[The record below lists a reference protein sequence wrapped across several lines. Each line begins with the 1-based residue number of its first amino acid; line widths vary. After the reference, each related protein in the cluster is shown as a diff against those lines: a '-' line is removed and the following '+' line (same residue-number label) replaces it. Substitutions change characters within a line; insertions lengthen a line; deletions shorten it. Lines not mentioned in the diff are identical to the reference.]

1 MRIFLC
7 AAQNKLEIAEPLL
20 YCALQHK
27 GVLPMATKMD
37 SAEKAFEAA
46 TLETAAKPVEAPAA
60 PAVVAAPAAVKA
72 AAPAKIKTVKAKAK
86 PAAKKAAAP
95 KAVAKKVAPKKAT
108 VKKIAPKAAP
118 KPVAAVSKGIK
129 TMNDTV
135 KKFADEAKTRTEAL
149 TADFNEKAKE
159 AMSKT
164 SKLAEE
170 AVEFNKA
177 NIEAMVEAGKIAAK
191 NMEVL
196 GQEGVTFARKSFE
209 DTTAALKGY
218 TSVKSPTEFFKLYAE
233 NSKKAFDA
241 AVAQTSKTSELVV
254 KMANDS
260 FAPISNR
267 VSVITSKMKAA

>member
-1 MRIFLC
+1 
-7 AAQNKLEIAEPLL
+7 
-20 YCALQHK
+20 
-27 GVLPMATKMD
+27 MATKMD

-46 TLETAAKPVEAPAA
+46 TLETAPKSVTTPVAPTPAAA
-60 PAVVAAPAAVKA
+60 PAVVKAAPA
-72 AAPAKIKTVKAKAK
+72 PATIKTVKAKAK

-95 KAVAKKVAPKKAT
+95 KAAAKKVAPKKAA
-108 VKKIAPKAAP
+108 VKIASKPLASKSLKAAP
-118 KPVAAVSKGIK
+118 KPVAAATKGFK

-149 TADFNEKAKE
+149 TADFNAKAKE
-159 AMSKT
+159 AFSKS

-177 NIEAMVEAGKIAAK
+177 NVEALVEAGKIAAK
-191 NMEVL
+191 GIETL
-196 GQEGVTFARKSFE
+196 GQEGVTYARKSFE

-218 TSVKSPTEFFKLYAE
+218 TAVKTPADFFKLYAE

-254 KMANDS
+254 KLTNDS

>member
-1 MRIFLC
+1 
-7 AAQNKLEIAEPLL
+7 
-20 YCALQHK
+20 
-27 GVLPMATKMD
+27 MATKMD

-46 TLETAAKPVEAPAA
+46 TLETPAKPVATPAA
-60 PAVVAAPAAVKA
+60 PVVAAPAAEKTATPVKT
-72 AAPAKIKTVKAKAK
+72 KTVKAKAK
-86 PAAKKAAAP
+86 PVQKKAAKPAAKKAAP
-95 KAVAKKVAPKKAT
+95 KTAAKT
-108 VKKIAPKAAP
+108 IAPQTKVAP
-118 KPVAAVSKGIK
+118 KPVAAATKGFK

-135 KKFADEAKTRTEAL
+135 KKFADEAKTRAEAL

-164 SKLAEE
+164 SKLAED

-177 NIEAMVEAGKIAAK
+177 NVEALVEAGKIAAK
-191 NMEVL
+191 GIETL
-196 GQEGVTFARKSFE
+196 GQEGVTYARKSFE

-218 TSVKSPTEFFKLYAE
+218 TAVKTPADFFKLYAE

-254 KMANDS
+254 KLTNDS

>member
-1 MRIFLC
+1 
-7 AAQNKLEIAEPLL
+7 
-20 YCALQHK
+20 
-27 GVLPMATKMD
+27 MATKMD

-46 TLETAAKPVEAPAA
+46 TLDTPAKPVATPAA
-60 PAVVAAPAAVKA
+60 PVQAAAAAAAPTV
-72 AAPAKIKTVKAKAK
+72 APAKIKTVKAKAK
-86 PAAKKAAAP
+86 PVAKKAAAP
-95 KAVAKKVAPKKAT
+95 KAAAKKVAPPKAA
-108 VKKIAPKAAP
+108 VKKIASKPPKAAP
-118 KPVAAVSKGIK
+118 KPVAAATKGFK

-135 KKFADEAKTRTEAL
+135 KKFADEAKTRAEAL

-164 SKLAEE
+164 SKLAED

-177 NIEAMVEAGKIAAK
+177 NVEALVEAGKIAAK
-191 NMEVL
+191 GIETL
-196 GQEGVTFARKSFE
+196 GQEGVTYARKSFE

-218 TSVKSPTEFFKLYAE
+218 TAVKTPADFFKLYAE

-254 KMANDS
+254 KLTNDS

>member
-1 MRIFLC
+1 
-7 AAQNKLEIAEPLL
+7 
-20 YCALQHK
+20 
-27 GVLPMATKMD
+27 MATKLD

-46 TLETAAKPVEAPAA
+46 TLETAAPVAA
-60 PAVVAAPAAVKA
+60 PAVPVDPAAPAAVKA
-72 AAPAKIKTVKAKAK
+72 APAPAKIKTVKAKATPVAK
-86 PAAKKAAAP
+86 KVAAPKAAAKKAAP
-95 KAVAKKVAPKKAT
+95 KKAVAKK
-108 VKKIAPKAAP
+108 IAPQTAKTPFKAAP
-118 KPVAAVSKGIK
+118 KPVAAASKGFK

-177 NIEAMVEAGKIAAK
+177 NVEALVEAGKIAAK
-191 NMEVL
+191 NLETL

-209 DTTAALKGY
+209 DTSAALKGY
-218 TSVKSPTEFFKLYAE
+218 TAVKSPTEFFKLYAE

-267 VSVITSKMKAA
+267 VSVISSKMKAA

>member
-1 MRIFLC
+1 
-7 AAQNKLEIAEPLL
+7 
-20 YCALQHK
+20 
-27 GVLPMATKMD
+27 MATKMD

-46 TLETAAKPVEAPAA
+46 TLETPAKPVATPAAPVQAAA
-60 PAVVAAPAAVKA
+60 PAVAPA
-72 AAPAKIKTVKAKAK
+72 AAPATIKTVKAKAK

-95 KAVAKKVAPKKAT
+95 KAAAKKVAPAKAT
-108 VKKIAPKAAP
+108 MKKIVSKPLKAAP
-118 KPVAAVSKGIK
+118 KPVAAATKGFK

-149 TADFNEKAKE
+149 TADFNAKAKE

-177 NIEAMVEAGKIAAK
+177 NVEALVEAGKIAAK
-191 NMEVL
+191 GIETL
-196 GQEGVTFARKSFE
+196 GQEGVTYARKSFE

-218 TSVKSPTEFFKLYAE
+218 TAVKTPADFFKLYAE

-254 KMANDS
+254 KLTNDS

>member
-1 MRIFLC
+1 
-7 AAQNKLEIAEPLL
+7 
-20 YCALQHK
+20 
-27 GVLPMATKMD
+27 MATKMD

-46 TLETAAKPVEAPAA
+46 TLETAPKPVATPAAPVA

-95 KAVAKKVAPKKAT
+95 KAAAKKVAPKKAV

-177 NIEAMVEAGKIAAK
+177 NVEALVEAGKIAAK

-218 TSVKSPTEFFKLYAE
+218 TAVKTPADFFKLYAE

-241 AVAQTSKTSELVV
+241 AVAQTSKTSEMVV

>member
-1 MRIFLC
+1 
-7 AAQNKLEIAEPLL
+7 
-20 YCALQHK
+20 
-27 GVLPMATKMD
+27 MATKMD

-46 TLETAAKPVEAPAA
+46 TLETAAKPVAA
-60 PAVVAAPAAVKA
+60 PAVPAAA
-72 AAPAKIKTVKAKAK
+72 AAPAVEAKAAPAPVKTKTVAAKAK
-86 PAAKKAAAP
+86 PVQKKAAKSAP
-95 KAVAKKVAPKKAT
+95 
-108 VKKIAPKAAP
+108 KKIAPKKAVAKTIAPKPVKAAP
-118 KPVAAVSKGIK
+118 KPAAAVTKGFK

-135 KKFADEAKTRTEAL
+135 KKFAEEAKTRTEAL

-159 AMSKT
+159 AFAKS

-177 NIEAMVEAGKIAAK
+177 NVEALVESGKIAAK
-191 NMEVL
+191 GIETL
-196 GQEGVTFARKSFE
+196 GQEGVAFARKSFE

-218 TSVKSPTEFFKLYAE
+218 TTVKSPAEFLKLYAE

-254 KMANDS
+254 KLTNDS

>member
-1 MRIFLC
+1 
-7 AAQNKLEIAEPLL
+7 
-20 YCALQHK
+20 
-27 GVLPMATKMD
+27 MATKMD

-46 TLETAAKPVEAPAA
+46 TLETPAKPVATPAA
-60 PAVVAAPAAVKA
+60 PVVAAPAAEKTATAVKT
-72 AAPAKIKTVKAKAK
+72 KTVKAKAK
-86 PAAKKAAAP
+86 PVQKKAAKPAAKKAAP
-95 KAVAKKVAPKKAT
+95 KTAAKT
-108 VKKIAPKAAP
+108 IAPQTKVAP
-118 KPVAAVSKGIK
+118 KPVAAATKGFK

-135 KKFADEAKTRTEAL
+135 KKFADEAKTRAEAL

-164 SKLAEE
+164 SKLAED

-177 NIEAMVEAGKIAAK
+177 NVEALVEAGKIAAK
-191 NMEVL
+191 GIETL
-196 GQEGVTFARKSFE
+196 GQEGVTYARKSFE

-218 TSVKSPTEFFKLYAE
+218 TAVKTPADFFKLYAE

-254 KMANDS
+254 KLTNDS

>member
-1 MRIFLC
+1 
-7 AAQNKLEIAEPLL
+7 
-20 YCALQHK
+20 
-27 GVLPMATKMD
+27 MATKMD

-46 TLETAAKPVEAPAA
+46 TLETAPKPVATPAA
-60 PAVVAAPAAVKA
+60 PVETAAPA
-72 AAPAKIKTVKAKAK
+72 PATIKTVKAKAK

-95 KAVAKKVAPKKAT
+95 KAAAKKVAPKKAAA
-108 VKKIAPKAAP
+108 KIASKPIKAAP
-118 KPVAAVSKGIK
+118 KPVAAATKGFK

-135 KKFADEAKTRTEAL
+135 KKFADDAKTRTEAL
-149 TADFNEKAKE
+149 TADFNAKAKE

-177 NIEAMVEAGKIAAK
+177 NVEALVESGKIAAK
-191 NMEVL
+191 GIETL
-196 GQEGVTFARKSFE
+196 GQEGVAFARKSFE

-218 TSVKSPTEFFKLYAE
+218 TAVKSPAEFLKLYAE

-254 KMANDS
+254 KLTNDS

-267 VSVITSKMKAA
+267 VSVITSKLKAA

>member
-1 MRIFLC
+1 
-7 AAQNKLEIAEPLL
+7 
-20 YCALQHK
+20 
-27 GVLPMATKMD
+27 MATKMD

-46 TLETAAKPVEAPAA
+46 TLETPAKPVATPAAPVEAAAA
-60 PAVVAAPAAVKA
+60 PAVAKA
-72 AAPAKIKTVKAKAK
+72 EPAPAKIKTVKAKAK

-108 VKKIAPKAAP
+108 VKIASKPLKAAP
-118 KPVAAVSKGIK
+118 KPVAAATKGFK

-149 TADFNEKAKE
+149 TADFQAKSKE
-159 AMSKT
+159 ALAKT

-177 NIEAMVEAGKIAAK
+177 NVEALVEAGKIAAK
-191 NMEVL
+191 GIETL
-196 GQEGVTFARKSFE
+196 GQEGVTYARKSFE

-218 TSVKSPTEFFKLYAE
+218 TAVKTPADFFKLYAE

-254 KMANDS
+254 KLTNDS

>member
-1 MRIFLC
+1 
-7 AAQNKLEIAEPLL
+7 
-20 YCALQHK
+20 
-27 GVLPMATKMD
+27 MATKMD

-46 TLETAAKPVEAPAA
+46 TLETAAKPVAAPATPAPAA
-60 PAVVAAPAAVKA
+60 EKAAAP
-72 AAPAKIKTVKAKAK
+72 APAKIKTVKAKAK
-86 PAAKKAAAP
+86 PAAKMAAAP
-95 KAVAKKVAPKKAT
+95 KAVAKKAAPKKAAA
-108 VKKIAPKAAP
+108 KKIAPKPLASKSLKAAP

-135 KKFADEAKTRTEAL
+135 KKFADEAKTRAETL
-149 TADFNEKAKE
+149 TADFQARSKDALAK
-159 AMSKT
+159 S

-177 NIEAMVEAGKIAAK
+177 NVEAIVEAGKIAAK
-191 NMEVL
+191 NLETL
-196 GQEGVTFARKSFE
+196 GQEGVAFARKSFE
-209 DTTAALKGY
+209 DTSAAMKGY
-218 TSVKSPTEFFKLYAE
+218 TAVKSPAEFFKLYAE

>member
-1 MRIFLC
+1 
-7 AAQNKLEIAEPLL
+7 
-20 YCALQHK
+20 
-27 GVLPMATKMD
+27 MATKMD

-46 TLETAAKPVEAPAA
+46 TLETAAKPVAAPAA
-60 PAVVAAPAAVKA
+60 PVAA
-72 AAPAKIKTVKAKAK
+72 AAPAVEDKAAPAPVKTKTVAAKAK
-86 PAAKKAAAP
+86 PVQKKAAKPAPKKIAAKKAVAKTIAP
-95 KAVAKKVAPKKAT
+95 KPV
-108 VKKIAPKAAP
+108 KAAP
-118 KPVAAVSKGIK
+118 KPAAAVTKGFK

-135 KKFADEAKTRTEAL
+135 KKFAEEAKTRTEAL

-159 AMSKT
+159 AMAKT

-177 NIEAMVEAGKIAAK
+177 NVEALVEAGKIAAK
-191 NMEVL
+191 GIETL
-196 GQEGVTFARKSFE
+196 GQEGVTYARKSFE

-218 TSVKSPTEFFKLYAE
+218 TAVKTPADFFKLYAE

-254 KMANDS
+254 KLTNDS

-267 VSVITSKMKAA
+267 VSVITSKLKAA

>member
-1 MRIFLC
+1 
-7 AAQNKLEIAEPLL
+7 
-20 YCALQHK
+20 
-27 GVLPMATKMD
+27 MATKMD

-46 TLETAAKPVEAPAA
+46 TLETAAKPVAA
-60 PAVVAAPAAVKA
+60 PAVPAEAAPAAKA
-72 AAPAKIKTVKAKAK
+72 AAPVKTKTVAAKAK
-86 PAAKKAAAP
+86 PVQKKAAKPA
-95 KAVAKKVAPKKAT
+95 AKKVAPKKAAAKT
-108 VKKIAPKAAP
+108 IASKPAKTAPKSAAL
-118 KPVAAVSKGIK
+118 ATKGLK

-135 KKFADEAKTRTEAL
+135 KKFADEAKTRAEAL

-159 AMSKT
+159 AFAKS

-177 NIEAMVEAGKIAAK
+177 NVEALVEAGKIAAK
-191 NMEVL
+191 GIETL

-218 TSVKSPTEFFKLYAE
+218 TAVKTPADFFKLYAE

-254 KMANDS
+254 KLTNDS

>member
-1 MRIFLC
+1 
-7 AAQNKLEIAEPLL
+7 
-20 YCALQHK
+20 
-27 GVLPMATKMD
+27 MATKMD

-46 TLETAAKPVEAPAA
+46 TLETPAKPAVTPAAPVAAAAA
-60 PAVVAAPAAVKA
+60 PAVAKAAPTPVKT
-72 AAPAKIKTVKAKAK
+72 PAVKAKAK
-86 PAAKKAAAP
+86 PVAKKAAP
-95 KAVAKKVAPKKAT
+95 SKAAVKKVAPKKAAAKT
-108 VKKIAPKAAP
+108 IAPKLVKTIKAAP
-118 KPVAAVSKGIK
+118 KPVAAASKGFK

-149 TADFNEKAKE
+149 TADMNAKAKE
-159 AMSKT
+159 AMAKT
-164 SKLAEE
+164 SKIAEE

-177 NIEAMVEAGKIAAK
+177 NVEAIVEAGKIAAK
-191 NMEVL
+191 GIEGL

-218 TSVKSPTEFFKLYAE
+218 IAVKSPTEFFKLYAE

-241 AVAQTSKTSELVV
+241 AVAQTSKTSELFV
-254 KMANDS
+254 KLTNES

>member
-1 MRIFLC
+1 
-7 AAQNKLEIAEPLL
+7 
-20 YCALQHK
+20 
-27 GVLPMATKMD
+27 MATKMD

-46 TLETAAKPVEAPAA
+46 TLETPAKPVATPAA
-60 PAVVAAPAAVKA
+60 PVVAAPAVEKTATPVKT
-72 AAPAKIKTVKAKAK
+72 KIVKAKAKPVQKKAAK
-86 PAAKKAAAP
+86 PAAKKAAP
-95 KAVAKKVAPKKAT
+95 KTAAKT
-108 VKKIAPKAAP
+108 IAPQTKVAP
-118 KPVAAVSKGIK
+118 KPVAAATKGFK

-135 KKFADEAKTRTEAL
+135 KKFADEAKTRAEAL

-164 SKLAEE
+164 SKLAED

-177 NIEAMVEAGKIAAK
+177 NVEALVEAGKIAAK
-191 NMEVL
+191 GIETL
-196 GQEGVTFARKSFE
+196 GQEGVTYARKSFE

-218 TSVKSPTEFFKLYAE
+218 TAVKTPADFFKLYAE

-254 KMANDS
+254 KLTNDS

>member
-1 MRIFLC
+1 
-7 AAQNKLEIAEPLL
+7 
-20 YCALQHK
+20 
-27 GVLPMATKMD
+27 MATKMD

-46 TLETAAKPVEAPAA
+46 TLETPAKPVATPAAPVEAAAA
-60 PAVVAAPAAVKA
+60 PAVAKAEPAPAQ
-72 AAPAKIKTVKAKAK
+72 IKTVKAKAK

-95 KAVAKKVAPKKAT
+95 KAVAKKVALKKAP
-108 VKKIAPKAAP
+108 VKIASKPLKAAP
-118 KPVAAVSKGIK
+118 KPVAAATKGFK

-149 TADFNEKAKE
+149 TADFNAKAKE

-177 NIEAMVEAGKIAAK
+177 NVEALVEAGKIAAK
-191 NMEVL
+191 GIETL
-196 GQEGVTFARKSFE
+196 GQEGVTYARKSFE

-218 TSVKSPTEFFKLYAE
+218 TAVKTPADFFKLYAE

-254 KMANDS
+254 KLTNES

>member
-1 MRIFLC
+1 
-7 AAQNKLEIAEPLL
+7 
-20 YCALQHK
+20 
-27 GVLPMATKMD
+27 MATKMD
-37 SAEKAFEAA
+37 SAEKAFKAA
-46 TLETAAKPVEAPAA
+46 TLETPAKPVATPAA
-60 PAVVAAPAAVKA
+60 PAQA
-72 AAPAKIKTVKAKAK
+72 AAPAVAPAAAPAPIKTVKAKAK
-86 PAAKKAAAP
+86 PAKKAAAP
-95 KAVAKKVAPKKAT
+95 KTAAKKVAPKKAT
-108 VKKIAPKAAP
+108 VKIASKPLKAAP
-118 KPVAAVSKGIK
+118 KPVAAATKGFK

-149 TADFNEKAKE
+149 TADFNAKAKE

-177 NIEAMVEAGKIAAK
+177 NVEALVEAGKIAAK
-191 NMEVL
+191 GIETL
-196 GQEGVTFARKSFE
+196 GQEGVTYARKSFE

-218 TSVKSPTEFFKLYAE
+218 TAVKTPADFFKLYAE

-254 KMANDS
+254 KLTNDS

>member
-1 MRIFLC
+1 
-7 AAQNKLEIAEPLL
+7 
-20 YCALQHK
+20 
-27 GVLPMATKMD
+27 MATKMD

-46 TLETAAKPVEAPAA
+46 TLETPAKPVATPAA
-60 PAVVAAPAAVKA
+60 PAQA
-72 AAPAKIKTVKAKAK
+72 AAPAVAPAAAPAPVKTVKAKAK

-95 KAVAKKVAPKKAT
+95 KAAAKKVAPKKAT
-108 VKKIAPKAAP
+108 VKIASKPLKAAP
-118 KPVAAVSKGIK
+118 KPVAAATKGFK

-135 KKFADEAKTRTEAL
+135 KKFADEAKTRAEAL

-177 NIEAMVEAGKIAAK
+177 NVEALVEAGKIAAK
-191 NMEVL
+191 GIETL
-196 GQEGVTFARKSFE
+196 GQEGVTYARKSFE

-218 TSVKSPTEFFKLYAE
+218 TAVKTPADFFKLYAE

-254 KMANDS
+254 KLTNDS

>member
-1 MRIFLC
+1 
-7 AAQNKLEIAEPLL
+7 
-20 YCALQHK
+20 
-27 GVLPMATKMD
+27 MATKMD

-46 TLETAAKPVEAPAA
+46 TLETAAKPVAA
-60 PAVVAAPAAVKA
+60 PAEQAPIAAPAAVKA
-72 AAPAKIKTVKAKAK
+72 PAPAKIKTVKAKAK

-108 VKKIAPKAAP
+108 AKTIAPATKKAAP
-118 KPVAAVSKGIK
+118 KPAAVLNKGIK

-135 KKFADEAKTRTEAL
+135 KKFADEAKTRAEAL
-149 TADFNEKAKE
+149 TADFQERSKDAFAK
-159 AMSKT
+159 S

-177 NIEAMVEAGKIAAK
+177 NVEALVEAGKIAAK
-191 NMEVL
+191 GLETL
-196 GQEGVTFARKSFE
+196 GQEGVAFARKSFE
-209 DTTAALKGY
+209 DTSAALKGY
-218 TSVKSPTEFFKLYAE
+218 TAVKTPADFFKLYAE

-254 KMANDS
+254 KLTNDS

-267 VSVITSKMKAA
+267 VSVITSKLKAA

>member
-1 MRIFLC
+1 
-7 AAQNKLEIAEPLL
+7 
-20 YCALQHK
+20 
-27 GVLPMATKMD
+27 MATKMD

-46 TLETAAKPVEAPAA
+46 TLETAAKPATPAA
-60 PAVVAAPAAVKA
+60 PAVAEA
-72 AAPAKIKTVKAKAK
+72 AAPTPAKVEAPKTKTVKAKAK
-86 PAAKKAAAP
+86 PVQKKAAKPATKAAPKKAAA
-95 KAVAKKVAPKKAT
+95 KT
-108 VKKIAPKAAP
+108 IAPKIKVAP
-118 KPVAAVSKGIK
+118 KPVAAATKGFK

-149 TADFNEKAKE
+149 TAEFNEKAKE

-177 NIEAMVEAGKIAAK
+177 NVEALVEAGKIAAK
-191 NMEVL
+191 NFETL
-196 GQEGVTFARKSFE
+196 GQEGVAFARKSFE
-209 DTTAALKGY
+209 DTSAALKGY
-218 TSVKSPTEFFKLYAE
+218 TAVKSPTEFFKLYAE

-267 VSVITSKMKAA
+267 VSVISSKMKAA

>member
-1 MRIFLC
+1 
-7 AAQNKLEIAEPLL
+7 
-20 YCALQHK
+20 
-27 GVLPMATKMD
+27 MATKMD

-46 TLETAAKPVEAPAA
+46 TLETAAKPVAAPAA
-60 PAVVAAPAAVKA
+60 PAEAASAAKA
-72 AAPAKIKTVKAKAK
+72 AAPVKTKTVAAKAK
-86 PAAKKAAAP
+86 PVQKKAAKPA
-95 KAVAKKVAPKKAT
+95 AKKVAPKKAAAKT
-108 VKKIAPKAAP
+108 IAPKPAKAAP
-118 KPVAAVSKGIK
+118 KPAALATKGLK

-135 KKFADEAKTRTEAL
+135 KKFAEEAKTRAETL

-159 AMSKT
+159 AMAKS

-177 NIEAMVEAGKIAAK
+177 NIEALVESGKIAAK
-191 NMEVL
+191 GIETL

-218 TSVKSPTEFFKLYAE
+218 TAVKTPADFFKLYAE

-254 KMANDS
+254 KLTNDS

>member
-1 MRIFLC
+1 
-7 AAQNKLEIAEPLL
+7 
-20 YCALQHK
+20 
-27 GVLPMATKMD
+27 MATKMD

-46 TLETAAKPVEAPAA
+46 TLETPAA
-60 PAVVAAPAAVKA
+60 PVATPAAPVVATPA
-72 AAPAKIKTVKAKAK
+72 AAPAPVKTATAK
-86 PAAKKAAAP
+86 PVAKKAAAP
-95 KAVAKKVAPKKAT
+95 KAAAKKVAPKKAAAKT
-108 VKKIAPKAAP
+108 IAPKTLKAAP
-118 KPVAAVSKGIK
+118 KPVAAATKGFK

-135 KKFADEAKTRTEAL
+135 KKFADEAKTRAEAL

-159 AMSKT
+159 A
-164 SKLAEE
+164 
-170 AVEFNKA
+170 VEFNKA
-177 NIEAMVEAGKIAAK
+177 NVEAFVEAGKIAAK
-191 NMEVL
+191 NLEVL

-218 TSVKSPTEFFKLYAE
+218 TAVKSPVDFFKLYAE

-241 AVAQTSKTSELVV
+241 AVAQSSKTSELVV

>member
-1 MRIFLC
+1 
-7 AAQNKLEIAEPLL
+7 
-20 YCALQHK
+20 
-27 GVLPMATKMD
+27 MATKID

-46 TLETAAKPVEAPAA
+46 TLENAAKPVTAPAET
-60 PAVVAAPAAVKA
+60 VEA
-72 AAPAKIKTVKAKAK
+72 AAPAPETIKTVKAKAK

-95 KAVAKKVAPKKAT
+95 KAAAKKVAPKKAAA
-108 VKKIAPKAAP
+108 KIASKPIKAAP
-118 KPVAAVSKGIK
+118 KPVAAATKGFK

-149 TADFNEKAKE
+149 TADFNAKAKD
-159 AMSKT
+159 AFSKS

-177 NIEAMVEAGKIAAK
+177 NVEALVEAGKIAAK
-191 NMEVL
+191 GIETL
-196 GQEGVTFARKSFE
+196 GQEGVTYARKSFE

-218 TSVKSPTEFFKLYAE
+218 TAVKTPADFFKLYAE

-254 KMANDS
+254 KLTNES

-267 VSVITSKMKAA
+267 VSVITSKLKAA

>member
-1 MRIFLC
+1 
-7 AAQNKLEIAEPLL
+7 
-20 YCALQHK
+20 
-27 GVLPMATKMD
+27 MATKMD

-46 TLETAAKPVEAPAA
+46 TLETAAKPVATPVVPAA
-60 PAVVAAPAAVKA
+60 AAPSAAKVE
-72 AAPAKIKTVKAKAK
+72 APAKIKTVKTKAK
-86 PAAKKAAAP
+86 PTAKKAAAP
-95 KAVAKKVAPKKAT
+95 KAVAKEVAPKKAA

-118 KPVAAVSKGIK
+118 TPVAAVSKGIK

-177 NIEAMVEAGKIAAK
+177 NIEALVEAGKIAAK

-209 DTTAALKGY
+209 DTTAALKSY
-218 TSVKSPTEFFKLYAE
+218 SSVKSPTEFFKLYAE

>member
-1 MRIFLC
+1 
-7 AAQNKLEIAEPLL
+7 
-20 YCALQHK
+20 
-27 GVLPMATKMD
+27 MATKMD

-46 TLETAAKPVEAPAA
+46 TLETPAKPVATPAA
-60 PAVVAAPAAVKA
+60 PVVAAPAVEKTATPVKT
-72 AAPAKIKTVKAKAK
+72 KIVKAKAKPVQKKAAK
-86 PAAKKAAAP
+86 PAAKKAAP
-95 KAVAKKVAPKKAT
+95 KTAAKT
-108 VKKIAPKAAP
+108 IAPQTKVAP
-118 KPVAAVSKGIK
+118 KPVAAATKGFK

-135 KKFADEAKTRTEAL
+135 KKFADEAKTRAEAL

-164 SKLAEE
+164 SKLAED
-170 AVEFNKA
+170 AIEFNKA
-177 NIEAMVEAGKIAAK
+177 NVEALVEAGKIAAK
-191 NMEVL
+191 GIETL
-196 GQEGVTFARKSFE
+196 GQEGVTYARKSFE

-218 TSVKSPTEFFKLYAE
+218 TAVKTPADFFKLYAE

>member
-1 MRIFLC
+1 
-7 AAQNKLEIAEPLL
+7 
-20 YCALQHK
+20 
-27 GVLPMATKMD
+27 MATKMD

-46 TLETAAKPVEAPAA
+46 TLETPAKPVATPAA
-60 PAVVAAPAAVKA
+60 PAVAAAPAAAPV
-72 AAPAKIKTVKAKAK
+72 AAPETIKTVKAKAT

-95 KAVAKKVAPKKAT
+95 KAVAKKVAPAKAT
-108 VKKIAPKAAP
+108 VKKIASKPLASKTLKAAP
-118 KPVAAVSKGIK
+118 KPVAAATKGFK

-135 KKFADEAKTRTEAL
+135 KKFAEDAKTRTEAL
-149 TADFNEKAKE
+149 TADFQAKSKE
-159 AMSKT
+159 ALAKT

-177 NIEAMVEAGKIAAK
+177 NVEALVEAGKIAAK
-191 NMEVL
+191 GIEAL
-196 GQEGVTFARKSFE
+196 GQEGVTYARKSFE

-218 TSVKSPTEFFKLYAE
+218 TAVKTPADFFKLYAE

-254 KMANDS
+254 KLTNDS

>member
-1 MRIFLC
+1 
-7 AAQNKLEIAEPLL
+7 
-20 YCALQHK
+20 
-27 GVLPMATKMD
+27 MATKMD

-46 TLETAAKPVEAPAA
+46 TLETPAKPVATPAAPVQAAA
-60 PAVVAAPAAVKA
+60 PAVAPAAV
-72 AAPAKIKTVKAKAK
+72 PATIKTVKAKAK

-95 KAVAKKVAPKKAT
+95 KAAAKKVAPKKAA
-108 VKKIAPKAAP
+108 VKIASKPLASKSLKAAP
-118 KPVAAVSKGIK
+118 KPVAAATKGFK

-149 TADFNEKAKE
+149 TADFNAKAKE
-159 AMSKT
+159 AFSKS

-177 NIEAMVEAGKIAAK
+177 NVEALVEAGKIAAK
-191 NMEVL
+191 GIETL
-196 GQEGVTFARKSFE
+196 GQEGVTYARKSFE

-218 TSVKSPTEFFKLYAE
+218 TAVKTPADFFKLYAE

-254 KMANDS
+254 KLTNDS

>member
-1 MRIFLC
+1 
-7 AAQNKLEIAEPLL
+7 
-20 YCALQHK
+20 
-27 GVLPMATKMD
+27 MASKMD

-46 TLETAAKPVEAPAA
+46 TLETATKPVATPAA
-60 PAVVAAPAAVKA
+60 PAVADAAPVKT
-72 AAPAKIKTVKAKAK
+72 KTEKPKAK
-86 PAAKKAAAP
+86 PVQKKAAKPAT
-95 KAVAKKVAPKKAT
+95 KKVAPPKAT
-108 VKKIAPKAAP
+108 AKTLAPKTQAAP
-118 KPVAAVSKGIK
+118 KPVAAATKGLK

-135 KKFADEAKTRTEAL
+135 KKFADEAKTRTEAM
-149 TADFNEKAKE
+149 TADFNAKAKD
-159 AMSKT
+159 AFSKS

-177 NIEAMVEAGKIAAK
+177 NIEALVEAGKIAAK
-191 NMEVL
+191 NLEVL

-209 DTTAALKGY
+209 DTTAAMKGY
-218 TSVKSPTEFFKLYAE
+218 SAVKTPADFFKLYAE

-267 VSVITSKMKAA
+267 VSVITSKVKAA

>member
-1 MRIFLC
+1 
-7 AAQNKLEIAEPLL
+7 
-20 YCALQHK
+20 
-27 GVLPMATKMD
+27 MATKMD

-46 TLETAAKPVEAPAA
+46 TLETPAKPAVTPAA
-60 PAVVAAPAAVKA
+60 PVIAAPAAEKT
-72 AAPAKIKTVKAKAK
+72 AAPVKTKTVTAKTKPVQKKAAK
-86 PAAKKAAAP
+86 PAAKKAAP
-95 KAVAKKVAPKKAT
+95 KTAAKT
-108 VKKIAPKAAP
+108 IAPKTKVAP
-118 KPVAAVSKGIK
+118 KPVAAATKGFK

-135 KKFADEAKTRTEAL
+135 KKFADEAKTRAEAL

-177 NIEAMVEAGKIAAK
+177 NVEALVEAGKIAAK
-191 NMEVL
+191 GIETL
-196 GQEGVTFARKSFE
+196 GQEGVTYARKSFE

-218 TSVKSPTEFFKLYAE
+218 TAVKTPADFFKLYAE

-254 KMANDS
+254 KLTNDS

>member
-1 MRIFLC
+1 
-7 AAQNKLEIAEPLL
+7 
-20 YCALQHK
+20 
-27 GVLPMATKMD
+27 MATKMD

-46 TLETAAKPVEAPAA
+46 TLETAPKPVEAPAA

>member
-1 MRIFLC
+1 
-7 AAQNKLEIAEPLL
+7 
-20 YCALQHK
+20 
-27 GVLPMATKMD
+27 MATKMD

-46 TLETAAKPVEAPAA
+46 TLETAAKPVAAPAA
-60 PAVVAAPAAVKA
+60 PAAAATPAVAKPA
-72 AAPAKIKTVKAKAK
+72 AAPVKTKAVKAKAK

-95 KAVAKKVAPKKAT
+95 KAAAKKVAPKKAT

-118 KPVAAVSKGIK
+118 KPVAATSKGFK

-135 KKFADEAKTRTEAL
+135 KKFADEAKTRVEAL
-149 TADFNEKAKE
+149 TADFNDRAKE
-159 AMSKT
+159 AMSKS

-177 NIEAMVEAGKIAAK
+177 NVEALVESGKIAAK
-191 NMEVL
+191 GMETL
-196 GQEGVTFARKSFE
+196 GQEGVAFARKSFE

-218 TSVKSPTEFFKLYAE
+218 TAVKSPTEFFKLYAE

-254 KMANDS
+254 KLTNDS

>member
-1 MRIFLC
+1 
-7 AAQNKLEIAEPLL
+7 
-20 YCALQHK
+20 
-27 GVLPMATKMD
+27 MATKMD

-46 TLETAAKPVEAPAA
+46 TLETPAKPVATPAA
-60 PAVVAAPAAVKA
+60 PAQA
-72 AAPAKIKTVKAKAK
+72 AAPAVAPAAAPAPIKTVKAKAK
-86 PAAKKAAAP
+86 PAKKAAAP
-95 KAVAKKVAPKKAT
+95 KAAAKKVAPKKAT
-108 VKKIAPKAAP
+108 VKIASKPLKAAP
-118 KPVAAVSKGIK
+118 KPVAAATKGFK

-135 KKFADEAKTRTEAL
+135 KKFADEAKTRAEAL

-177 NIEAMVEAGKIAAK
+177 NVEALVEAGKIAAK
-191 NMEVL
+191 GIETL
-196 GQEGVTFARKSFE
+196 GQEGVTYARKSFE

-218 TSVKSPTEFFKLYAE
+218 TAVKTPADFFKLYAE

-254 KMANDS
+254 KLTNDS